1 MKKFKLIQLN
11 GDVCAGCAQNLPVVR
26 QVLAHRDDCDFG
38 EIGELEEIAK
48 IVRRYG
54 LTHLPALV
62 LLGNDEFIGEV
73 HGYQPEEI
81 LAVWLDAKIEQFNRQ
96 GERA

>member
-26 QVLAHRDDCDFG
+26 QVLANRDDCDFV

-81 LAVWLDAKIEQFNRQ
+81 LAVGLDAKIEQFNRQ

>member
-26 QVLAHRDDCDFG
+26 QVLANRDDCDFV

-81 LAVWLDAKIEQFNRQ
+81 LAVWLDAKIEQFNLQ

>member
-26 QVLAHRDDCDFG
+26 QVLANRDDCDFV

-62 LLGNDEFIGEV
+62 LLGNDECIGEV

>member
-26 QVLAHRDDCDFG
+26 QVLANRDDCDFV

-73 HGYQPEEI
+73 NGYQPEEI

>member
-26 QVLAHRDDCDFG
+26 QVLANRDDCDFV

-62 LLGNDEFIGEV
+62 LLGN
-73 HGYQPEEI
+73 QPEEI